1 LRFRHLFSDY
11 EARAR
16 RNAAMK
22 LYDLAVIGG
31 GINGTGVA
39 RDAAGRGLSVLLVEQ
54 ADLAS
59 ATSSAS
65 TKLIHG
71 GLRYLEHFQF
81 RLVRESLQER
91 ALLLRLAPHLVRPMR
106 FVMPHI
112 GLRSPWKLRLGFRLY
127 DWFGRTP
134 GLAGTR
140 VLDLADDPA
149 GAPLKEGGLGFEY
162 SDCVTD
168 DARLVI
174 ANAIGAREKGAD
186 IRTRTRCVSAR
197 REDGRWQ
204 LVLQTGGG
212 NREIVTARALVNA
225 TGPWV
230 ARTQETILRQ
240 KVGTPVRLVKGS
252 HIVVPRLHAH
262 DRAYLLP
269 NDDGRLVFAI
279 PYGGDFTLVGT
290 TEVEVSEHSTE
301 ATASSEE
308 ILYLCKIVSR
318 FFRTQVKPSA
328 VKWTFAGIR
337 TLVGDVRANA
347 SEITRDYW
355 IGAEGRYGEPPLLS
369 IYGGKLTTYRALAEK
384 VVDRLKSWMVI
395 GRAWTHEEPLP
406 GGDLG
411 PGGVDELAASIVAV
425 HPYVS
430 AALARRLAASYGTRA
445 WTVLGDAKGA
455 GDLGARIV
463 GDLHAREL
471 EYLRRE
477 EWALSADDVLWRR
490 TKLGLHAKE
499 GEVDALKNALGATA
513 AAQPA
518 A

>member
-1 LRFRHLFSDY
+1 
-11 EARAR
+11 
-16 RNAAMK
+16 MK

-31 GINGTGVA
+31 GINGVGVA
-39 RDAAGRGLSVLLVEQ
+39 RDAAGRGLSVLLAEQ
-54 ADLAS
+54 GDLAS

-71 GLRYLEHFQF
+71 GLRYLEHYRF
-81 RLVRESLQER
+81 RLVRESLRER
-91 ALLLRLAPHLVRPMR
+91 ALLLKLAPHLVRPMR
-106 FVMPHI
+106 FVLPHI
-112 GLRSPWKLRLGFRLY
+112 GLRAPWKLRLGFRLY

-134 GLAGTR
+134 GLAASR
-140 VLDLADDPA
+140 ALDLGDDPA
-149 GAPLKEGGLGFEY
+149 GAPLQPGFKLGFEY
-162 SDCVTD
+162 SDCVAD

-174 ANAIGAREKGAD
+174 ANAISAREKGAD
-186 IRTRTRCVSAR
+186 IRPRTRCVSAR
-197 REDGRWQ
+197 RENGSWQ

-240 KVGTPVRLVKGS
+240 KVGTGVRLVKGS
-252 HIVVPRLHAH
+252 HIVLPRLHAH

-279 PYGGDFTLVGT
+279 PYGGDNTLVGT

-337 TLVGDVRANA
+337 TLVDDGRARP
-347 SEITRDYW
+347 SEVTRDYW
-355 IGAEGRYGEPPLLS
+355 IDAEGRYGEPPLLS
-369 IYGGKLTTYRALAEK
+369 IYGGKFTTYRALAEK
-384 VVDRLKSWMVI
+384 VVGRLKSWMSL
-395 GRAWTHEEPLP
+395 GSAWTHEEPLP

-411 PGGVDELAASIVAV
+411 PGGVDELAASIAAV
-425 HPYVS
+425 HPYL
-430 AALARRLAASYGTRA
+430 AAPLARRLARTYGTRV
-445 WTVLGDAKGA
+445 WTVLGDATSA
-455 GDLGARIV
+455 ADLGPRLV

-471 EYLRRE
+471 DYLRRE
-477 EWALSADDVLWRR
+477 EWALTADDVLWRR
-490 TKLGLHAKE
+490 TKLGLQAKDSE
-499 GEVDALKNALGATA
+499 LDALKNALGMATEKLA
-513 AAQPA
+513 G
-518 A
+518 